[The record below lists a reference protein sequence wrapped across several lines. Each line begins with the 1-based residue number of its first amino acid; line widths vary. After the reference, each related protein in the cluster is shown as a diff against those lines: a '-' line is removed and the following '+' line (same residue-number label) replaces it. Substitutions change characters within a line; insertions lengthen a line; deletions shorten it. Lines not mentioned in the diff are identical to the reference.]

1 MVSYG
6 FQPTDH
12 IFGYCLRE
20 MDEDNGILGLRSV
33 WSRER
38 PICEARAPYAV
49 RFILSVRGYLDL
61 PDPWQEAIDTARCI
75 AVGLYLAD
83 EAESIQRRKDA
94 KNSKRKPNPTHSS
107 AVSKTITP
115 SNVASSNTACSNVTN
130 ATIDENKA
138 VQTVD
143 RKVSAATTSVTT
155 NKRSLDLKDDAQNQ
169 RIQRDV
175 LRTVIRLRYG
185 SRDPYRSRGVVN
197 RTVTDR
203 ICVGNRNTVR
213 NWLTV
218 GMAAVKC

>member
-12 IFGYCLRE
+12 ILGYCLRE

-155 NKRSLDLKDDAQNQ
+155 NKRSLDLKDDAQNAPGEFPEKLLLLQ
-169 RIQRDV
+169 TSTKTK
-175 LRTVIRLRYG
+175 LSL
-185 SRDPYRSRGVVN
+185 
-197 RTVTDR
+197 
-203 ICVGNRNTVR
+203 
-213 NWLTV
+213 
-218 GMAAVKC
+218 